1 VIGRWVEI
9 DIDDALEL
17 LGPSFDS
24 PGVRSYAVER
34 LRKADDKE
42 LLLYLLQLVQAL
54 KYEHISTGASQGST
68 QDSSLAKFLIGR
80 AASNFMLGSYFHWYL
95 MVECE
100 DYDPNQAVDN
110 RDIYRKVAYD
120 FMVEIE
126 RRPGGSADRKTL
138 LRQAELIQILSKIAT
153 EVKASGESVAKK
165 VDRVKHFLADPKN
178 ELISIDPPLP
188 MPLDP
193 SILITGV
200 VPDQVLVFKRIAV
213 EQALVR
219 CAAHGDHF
227 IHPQAEGV
235 GKLLEH
241 HANALRAPLRGL
253 LPDVLVFQ
261 QHLTVSRFAEPIGA
275 AQQAGLAAAVGP
287 DQPDELTGVHV
298 QAGVTQLELV
308 MTVLVAWWGPGEG
321 GEVE

>member
-1 VIGRWVEI
+1 MSVDQCFNAEHFAQQFGGQHFVRCAAG
-9 DIDDALEL
+9 DDA
-17 LGPSFDS
+17 PVVDHIQ
-24 PGVRSYAVER
+24 PIAER
-34 LRKADDKE
+34 RGQVQVMNAGEGADVQALDQ
-42 LLLYLLQLVQAL
+42 LQQLQLVARVEVVGRFVEDQQL
-54 KYEHISTGASQGST
+54 RLLGQGAG
-68 QDSSLAKFLIGR
+68 
-80 AASNFMLGSYFHWYL
+80 
-95 MVECE
+95 E
-100 DYDPNQAVDN
+100 DHPLLFSA
-110 RDIYRKVAYD
+110 R
-120 FMVEIE
+120 E
-126 RRPGGSADRKTL
+126 GG
-138 LRQAELIQILSKIAT
+138 E
-153 EVKASGESVAKK
+153 
-165 VDRVKHFLADPKN
+165 
-178 ELISIDPPLP
+178 
-188 MPLDP
+188 
-193 SILITGV
+193 GV
-200 VPDQVLVFKRIAV
+200 VFKAQQADGFEGLADQVLVFKRIAV

-241 HANALRAPLRGL
+241 HGNALRAPLRGL